1 MPVINKIFSRL
12 KGLYEQHKP
21 IFFFTLISLISHL
34 LFLSEFSLSLPDMNE
49 GQQSIEMRLV
59 QLTKKPAQAQTNIT
73 APEPEIKHESVQLTE
88 TPQDTPE
95 PPINQRV
102 EPSIIEDSPT
112 SNVQEEAPITQQ
124 ESQTE
129 VTETNSLT
137 TASETA
143 SDALLG
149 SDATSSATTNEP
161 PQKPSQQGYK
171 YVESEFAVSRGTDT
185 SAAGTTRIVFNID
198 DNGTYLI
205 TSLTEAKGLASLFF
219 GKLSQR
225 SVGTVGNNGLLPDF
239 FSYQYGND
247 QSKEQT
253 ARFAWKESVLHLR
266 SAKGSKTE
274 VLHIGTQDLLSF
286 MYQFMYSPP
295 LESTQVIITN
305 GKSLRTYTYQF
316 VNETVIKTSIGDMN
330 TIHLVKT
337 DDDQEKTELWLATD
351 YQYLPVKIRKTEK
364 NGEVIE
370 QSITRIFTINR

>member
-143 SDALLG
+143 SDSLLG
-149 SDATSSATTNEP
+149 SDTTSSASSNEAS
-161 PQKPSQQGYK
+161 QKPSQQGYK
-171 YVESEFAVSRGTDT
+171 YVESEFDVIRGNDK
-185 SAAGTTRIVFNID
+185 SAAGTAKIIFSTQENKTYNIQS
-198 DNGTYLI
+198 I
-205 TSLTEAKGLASLFF
+205 TEANGLASLIF
-219 GKLSQR
+219 GKLLQTSE
-225 SVGTVGNNGLLPDF
+225 GTTSERGLRPNY
-239 FSYQYGND
+239 YQYKYGDN
-247 QSKEQT
+247 KKTQT
-253 ARFAWKESVLHLR
+253 ANFAWSDGIVEMNN
-266 SAKGSKTE
+266 AKGRKIE
-274 VLHIGTQDLLSF
+274 PLVDGTQDLLSF
-286 MYQFMYSPP
+286 MYQFMFTPP
-295 LESTQVIITN
+295 LDTNEIIISN
-305 GKSLRTYTYQF
+305 GKNLRTYSYIFQGE
-316 VNETVIKTSIGDMN
+316 VLLKTKFGDLR
-330 TIHLVKT
+330 TIHLQKSG
-337 DDDQEKTELWLATD
+337 DDDEKTELWLAID
-351 YQYLPVKIRKTEK
+351 YQNLPVKIRKTEK
-364 NGEVIE
+364 DGSSIE
-370 QSITRIFTINR
+370 QIVVRISTVAP